1 MKGFSKNFTK
11 IQNWS
16 TLRNSSL
23 IGKGVGDSKE
33 NYTFLDQLSKSEISM
48 LYEVKLKKTGEL
60 RSIKI
65 IKKGDHSMSTE
76 KAIITEI
83 ELLETIDHP
92 NILKIY
98 EFYDCPEN
106 ICIIGELGRGG
117 PLSKCIKKIINES
130 ETVKA
135 H

>member
-1 MKGFSKNFTK
+1 
-11 IQNWS
+11 
-16 TLRNSSL
+16 
-23 IGKGVGDSKE
+23 
-33 NYTFLDQLSKSEISM
+33 
-48 LYEVKLKKTGEL
+48 
-60 RSIKI
+60 
-65 IKKGDHSMSTE
+65 MSTE
-76 KAIITEI
+76 KAIITEV

-135 H
+135 HLMFQLLSTVNYCHAMNIMHRDIKPEHILIEKKSKDGFYYIKLIDFGTAKVFINLQHQEVGLFIQWHLR